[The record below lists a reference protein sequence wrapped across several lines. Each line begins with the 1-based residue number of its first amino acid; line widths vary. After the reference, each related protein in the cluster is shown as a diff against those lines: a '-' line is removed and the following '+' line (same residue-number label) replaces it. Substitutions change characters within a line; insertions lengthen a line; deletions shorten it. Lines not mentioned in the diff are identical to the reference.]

1 VGILLTSS
9 LALRLT
15 ARVMDDAPL
24 ELSMKLLGVAV
35 VGAPLSIAVICICLL
50 VGTGHLGEIHDAQGG
65 LPWQWLVFH
74 HPVAFAL
81 FPVFAATA
89 LGRIDADRGA
99 SAVAA
104 RGHLLVVSCLGASIF
119 LGGWNPPFVD
129 VEGAATWGVVAFM
142 AKCWLLV
149 AAGLW
154 ARRMGPGAGEGVWRW
169 AVPMSLAGLGSS
181 LLWLAADVP
190 P

>member
-1 VGILLTSS
+1 AEGTFAWLIGASTRPARGRRERLVARVLAALGVLAVSLAFAGVAVAGAVLESGFGVGILLTSS

-35 VGAPLSIAVICICLL
+35 VGAPLSIAVIGVCLL

-65 LPWQWLVFH
+65 PPWRWLVFH

-89 LGRIDADRGA
+89 LGRVDADRGA
-99 SAVAA
+99 SA
-104 RGHLLVVSCLGASIF
+104 L
-119 LGGWNPPFVD
+119 
-129 VEGAATWGVVAFM
+129 
-142 AKCWLLV
+142 
-149 AAGLW
+149 
-154 ARRMGPGAGEGVWRW
+154 
-169 AVPMSLAGLGSS
+169 
-181 LLWLAADVP
+181 
-190 P
+190 